1 MENNSKQII
10 LADERAAAFKAV
22 YLNQVDTRNFTAK
35 FPAVAK
41 TKKAVF
47 SLVAGELPKG
57 LTGPALD
64 R

>member
-10 LADERAAAFKAV
+10 LADKRAAAFKAV

-41 TKKAVF
+41 T
-47 SLVAGELPKG
+47 
-57 LTGPALD
+57 
-64 R
+64 